1 MPKKPKADPKPA
13 AKEAKEAKAAKP
25 STSKTKICAESR
37 CKSPAT
43 SDGYCRLHY
52 LRNWK
57 ELKSEQKDKAEKRL
71 NSYIDRL
78 MKKYPGEYM
87 DKIKESLESEEKF
100 KEAMQEVD
108 LEVEGDGESD
118 REFLEKLSRNV
129 KITE

>member
-1 MPKKPKADPKPA
+1 MS
-13 AKEAKEAKAAKP
+13 E
-25 STSKTKICAESR
+25 
-37 CKSPAT
+37 
-43 SDGYCRLHY
+43 GYCRLHY

-57 ELKSEQKDKAEKRL
+57 ELKSEAKDKAEKRL

-87 DKIKESLESEEKF
+87 DKLKESLSSEEKF

-108 LEVEGDGESD
+108 LKPEGNGESD

-129 KITE
+129 KIGE

>member
-1 MPKKPKADPKPA
+1 MPKKPKADAK
-13 AKEAKEAKAAKP
+13 AKEAAPSKP
-25 STSKTKICAESR
+25 TTSKTKICAESR
-37 CKSPAT
+37 CKAPAT

-57 ELKSEQKDKAEKRL
+57 ELRSEKKDKAEKRL
-71 NSYIDRL
+71 NSYVDRL
-78 MKKYPGEYM
+78 MKKYPGEYL

-118 REFLEKLSRNV
+118 REYLEKLSRNV
-129 KITE
+129 KTGE

>member
-1 MPKKPKADPKPA
+1 MAKKPKVESKASTEK
-13 AKEAKEAKAAKP
+13 AKAP
-25 STSKTKICAESR
+25 TSKTKVCAESR
-37 CKSPAT
+37 CKAAAT

-52 LRNWK
+52 LRNWR

-87 DKIKESLESEEKF
+87 DKLKESLSSEEKF

-108 LEVEGDGESD
+108 LEPEGNGESD

-129 KITE
+129 KIGE